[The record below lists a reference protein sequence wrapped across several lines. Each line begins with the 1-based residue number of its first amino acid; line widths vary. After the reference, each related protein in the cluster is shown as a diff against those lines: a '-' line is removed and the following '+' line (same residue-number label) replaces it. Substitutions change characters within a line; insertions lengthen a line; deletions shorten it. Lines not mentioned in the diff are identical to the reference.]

1 MVYIYNVNNCYS
13 FWFTSMCNSVYKS
26 HPHTEIVIKTYSKAT
41 IISCFSK
48 SWFQIL
54 HLMDFQRKFK
64 LLSWRT
70 LFICCLVL
78 TVRDFFLNSTC
89 ISQATNNALNIPSC
103 ISRYSILTMF
113 LARTKIWRTFNL
125 YRFYF
130 FIQNTFFRFFFLNFY
145 FHISS
150 FDISLYSWHVQ
161 NSICTF
167 VNSYTEIPW
176 NFRRKSCERKLNP
189 TVRCNQ

>member
-130 FIQNTFFRFFFLNFY
+130 FIQNTFFRFFFLIFIFIY
-145 FHISS
+145 HHL
-150 FDISLYSWHVQ
+150 ISLFIHDMY
-161 NSICTF
+161 N
-167 VNSYTEIPW
+167 IPFAPSLILTQRYLGILGEKVARE
-176 NFRRKSCERKLNP
+176 N
-189 TVRCNQ
+189 